1 MLALCAKPAA
11 LFVWGRGR
19 DGQLGH
25 GDYEDRDEPERL
37 VFFDER
43 KLAPRIIAAG
53 DAHSLVVVDAA
64 RFGVRVF
71 DTPPPRLERVCS
83 RRHKAPRLPKA
94 STRGAAART
103 AG

>member
-19 DGQLGH
+19 DGRLGH

-64 RFGVRVF
+64 RCGVQVF
-71 DTPPPRLERVCS
+71 DTPPPRREQT
-83 RRHKAPRLPKA
+83 RRHKAPRRRKA

>member
-1 MLALCAKPAA
+1 MRQAAA
-11 LFVWGRGR
+11 LFVWGEVADGR
-19 DGQLGH
+19 LGH

-37 VFFDER
+37 VFFFDER

-64 RFGVRVF
+64 QGAVTAPGV
-71 DTPPPRLERVCS
+71 S
-83 RRHKAPRLPKA
+83 RD
-94 STRGAAART
+94 GAART